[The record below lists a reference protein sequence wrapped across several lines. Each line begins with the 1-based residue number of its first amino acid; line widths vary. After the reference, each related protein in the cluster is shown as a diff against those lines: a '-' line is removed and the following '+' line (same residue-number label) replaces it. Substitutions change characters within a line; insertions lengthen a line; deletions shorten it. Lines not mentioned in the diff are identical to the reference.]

1 MSDNPFRY
9 EPDASAGELSLDP
22 AAGKFSVDPSPRGLS
37 PDPSPPEPSLD
48 PSPHEL
54 SLDPGRRELEVAVT
68 DELTLAES
76 SRPDDPVVDS
86 DAGWRPNP
94 TEVKAYEAR
103 LLALRA
109 AAEVLDDENGT
120 EVISE
125 SVTVISIEV
134 DESSE

>member
-1 MSDNPFRY
+1 MSDNPFRH
-9 EPDASAGELSLDP
+9 EPDPSAGEFSLDPSTRELSLDP
-22 AAGKFSVDPSPRGLS
+22 D
-37 PDPSPPEPSLD
+37 
-48 PSPHEL
+48 
-54 SLDPGRRELEVAVT
+54 RRELEVAVT

-76 SRPDDPVVDS
+76 SRPDDPVVES

-109 AAEVLDDENGT
+109 AAEVLDGEDGT

-125 SVTVISIEV
+125 SVTVISIEAE
-134 DESSE
+134 DSE